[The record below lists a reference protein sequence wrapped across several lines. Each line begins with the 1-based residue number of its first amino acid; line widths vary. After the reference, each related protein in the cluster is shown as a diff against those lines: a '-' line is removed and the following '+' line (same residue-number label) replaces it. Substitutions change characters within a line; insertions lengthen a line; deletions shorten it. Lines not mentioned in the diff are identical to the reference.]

1 MITLE
6 NKKYYWRLLYMSRK
20 PYRLTT
26 KEEELMNLLWKQDK
40 PMTSVEI
47 LAIGD
52 EHSWSDNYLPI
63 MLKSLL
69 KKKAIEVCGY
79 AQCGTQYA
87 RQFRYL
93 LSREEYVARLAVGR
107 GLEAHSIPKVAVA
120 MVEELGEDKNDVI
133 RELEEIIQKLRES

>member
-1 MITLE
+1 
-6 NKKYYWRLLYMSRK
+6 MSRK

-107 GLEAHSIPKVAVA
+107 GLETHSIPKVAVA
-120 MVEELGEDKNDVI
+120 MVEEFGEDKNDVI

>member
-1 MITLE
+1 
-6 NKKYYWRLLYMSRK
+6 MSRK
-20 PYRLTT
+20 PYCLTT

-120 MVEELGEDKNDVI
+120 MVEEFGEDKNDVI

>member
-1 MITLE
+1 
-6 NKKYYWRLLYMSRK
+6 MSRK

-69 KKKAIEVCGY
+69 KKKAIEV
-79 AQCGTQYA
+79 
-87 RQFRYL
+87 
-93 LSREEYVARLAVGR
+93 
-107 GLEAHSIPKVAVA
+107 
-120 MVEELGEDKNDVI
+120 
-133 RELEEIIQKLRES
+133 